1 MNKNA
6 NVNNMR
12 NSSVK
17 KQFIRKMLELL
28 NKSAFETNKKLKE
41 SDFMKSRWH
50 ANKKNKQQSKCN
62 KNALRLKDNKKRHA
76 WQRLNKQISKS
87 LKDRLRSNA

>member
-1 MNKNA
+1 
-6 NVNNMR
+6 MR

-41 SDFMKSRWH
+41 SDFMKSKWH
-50 ANKKNKQQSKCN
+50 ANKKREEFRKNKQQSKCKTN
-62 KNALRLKDNKKRHA
+62 VLRLRGNKRKHDA
-76 WQRLNKQISKS
+76 WQH
-87 LKDRLRSNA
+87 